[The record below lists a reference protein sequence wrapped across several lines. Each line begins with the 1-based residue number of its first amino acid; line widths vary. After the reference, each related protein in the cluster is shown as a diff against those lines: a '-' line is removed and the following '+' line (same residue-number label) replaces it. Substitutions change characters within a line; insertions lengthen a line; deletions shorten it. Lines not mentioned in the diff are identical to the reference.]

1 MSILSLILTAIGLSM
16 DAFAVSLTTGFKIS
30 KDDRSKIALK
40 AGMYFGGFQA
50 LMPLIG
56 WILGVKFTKYI
67 QSVDHWIAFVLL
79 TIIGG
84 KMIFD
89 GLKGEEDNEFEDIH
103 SNKKFLLLAIATSI
117 DALAVGV
124 TFAFLGIN
132 IIKSIT
138 IIGVVTFILSII
150 AVYIGKILG
159 NKLTNKSSIV
169 GGAILIFIGLE
180 ILVEH
185 LGLFVK

>member
-1 MSILSLILTAIGLSM
+1 
-16 DAFAVSLTTGFKIS
+16 
-30 KDDRSKIALK
+30 
-40 AGMYFGGFQA
+40 
-50 LMPLIG
+50 
-56 WILGVKFTKYI
+56 
-67 QSVDHWIAFVLL
+67 
-79 TIIGG
+79 
-84 KMIFD
+84 MIFD
-89 GLKGEEDNEFEDIH
+89 GLKGEEDNEFEDVH

-150 AVYIGKILG
+150 AVYIGKVLG

-185 LGLFVK
+185 LGLFAK